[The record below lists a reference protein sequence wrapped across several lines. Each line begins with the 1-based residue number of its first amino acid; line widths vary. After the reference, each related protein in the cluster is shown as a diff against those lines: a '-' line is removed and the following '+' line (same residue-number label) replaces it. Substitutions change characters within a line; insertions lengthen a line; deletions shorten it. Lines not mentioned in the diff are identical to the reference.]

1 VSNLYA
7 SLIPTLLP
15 PAMGLLVLL
24 LGAYV
29 CIDMG
34 QRVHQRAAAERLP
47 WLLLSGVALATGL
60 WATAVLG
67 VAGRVSGPDIGF
79 DAHTAG
85 AAALA
90 ALALGLPGLYCTLA
104 APASHARRLG
114 GAALLGAAAVA
125 AQTLSLSAVAQ
136 PAGVQW
142 NIGLLLLA
150 WASAS
155 SGFGWG
161 LRAAYRPSQAEP
173 SPQRQGVSAVVV
185 GAGALVSQALAM
197 GAAGMPSVTT
207 PLSGEAIAAS
217 TMTMLASMGGT
228 ELLLL
233 MLLACAVE
241 VRLRRRLENARIELE
256 AHALRDELTGLPNR
270 LSFEG
275 RLAQAQQQADTQ
287 QGQAALLVVALDG
300 FKHINEGF
308 GHECGDRLLQ
318 RIAQRLRG
326 LVTPHSA
333 ARLGGDEFL
342 LLLEGEAP
350 AQQAMALAV
359 QVIDA
364 VTQPCSVNE
373 RELSVSCSV
382 GVALYPQH
390 GSMSALITHAGVAM
404 RAAKGSGGSTYAVFD
419 ARMVVDTRDQA
430 ELLRD
435 LRMALARSQMEL
447 FYQPKIHAP
456 SAQVTGVEAL
466 LRWHHPQRGT
476 ISPNIF
482 IPMAERS
489 GLINALG
496 AWVIDEACRQARV
509 WRDEGLRMRVAINL
523 SAHQLRQ
530 RDLPQRIAEA
540 LRKHQINPDLL
551 TCEITE
557 SVAMEDTDATL
568 RFFTELAAVGVHISI
583 DDFGSGYSSLA
594 YLRKLPAGELK
605 IDRSFVL
612 DLASSEEARKIA
624 SAVVQ
629 LAQALKLKVVA
640 EGVETDEQYQI
651 LRQFGCDE
659 LQGFLFAK
667 PMSAKALGLWAMADE
682 GPRSIQFSESLFRE
696 TQAMAL

>member
-1 VSNLYA
+1 VNALST
-7 SLIPTLLP
+7 SLGPTLLP
-15 PAMGLLVLL
+15 PAMGLLVLV

-29 CIDMG
+29 CIDIG
-34 QRVHQRAAAERLP
+34 QRVRHRAAAERLP
-47 WLLLSGVALATGL
+47 WLLASAVALATGL
-60 WATAVLG
+60 WATAVLR
-67 VAGRVSGPDIGF
+67 VADSMSEIEFGF
-79 DAHTAG
+79 DGHAVG
-85 AAALA
+85 AATLA
-90 ALALGLPGLYCTLA
+90 AFALGLPGLHWALSM
-104 APASHARRLG
+104 PASPLKRLG
-114 GAALLGAAAVA
+114 GAAFLGGAALATQMLA
-125 AQTLSLSAVAQ
+125 LSSVAQ
-136 PAGVQW
+136 PTGLQW
-142 NIGLLLLA
+142 NIGLLMLA
-150 WASAS
+150 WLSAS

-161 LRAAYRPSQAEP
+161 LRAADVQMDAEARLP
-173 SPQRQGVSAVVV
+173 RQVGAALVV
-185 GAGALVSQALAM
+185 GTGTLVAQTLAM
-197 GAAGMPSVTT
+197 ASAALPAVAT
-207 PLSGEAIAAS
+207 PLSNEAIPPA
-217 TMTMLASMGGT
+217 TVVMLASMGGAQ
-228 ELLLL
+228 LLLL
-233 MLLACAVE
+233 MLLACTIE
-241 VRLRRRLENARIELE
+241 LRMRRRLEKARLELA

-270 LSFEG
+270 QSFEG
-275 RLAQAQQQADTQ
+275 RLAQAQRTADAQQVPL
-287 QGQAALLVVALDG
+287 ALLVVALDG
-300 FKHINEGF
+300 FKHINDAF

-333 ARLGGDEFL
+333 ARLGSDEFL
-342 LLLEGEAP
+342 LLLQGEAS

-364 VTQPCSVNE
+364 VSQPCNVNE
-373 RELSVSCSV
+373 RELNVSCSV
-382 GVALYPQH
+382 GLALYPQH

-404 RAAKGSGGSTYAVFD
+404 RAAKSAGGSTYAVFD
-419 ARMVVDTRDQA
+419 ARMVVDTREQA

-435 LRMALARSQMEL
+435 LRLALARSQLEL
-447 FYQPKIHAP
+447 FYQPKVHAP
-456 SAQVTGVEAL
+456 SAQITGVEAL

-482 IPMAERS
+482 IPIAERS
-489 GLINALG
+489 GLINAMG

-509 WRDEGLRMRVAINL
+509 WRDGGLRMRVAVNL

-530 RDLPQRIAEA
+530 RDLPQRIAAA

-557 SVAMEDTDATL
+557 SVAMEDTEATL
-568 RFFTELAAVGVHISI
+568 RFFSELAAVGVHISI

-612 DLASSEEARKIA
+612 DLEHSEQARKIA
-624 SAVVQ
+624 MAVVQ

-651 LRQFGCDE
+651 LRQLGCDE

-682 GPRSIQFSESLFRE
+682 GPRAIQFRESLFKE

>member
-1 VSNLYA
+1 MNNPPALPDPS
-7 SLIPTLLP
+7 LLP
-15 PAMGLLVLL
+15 PLMALLVLL
-24 LGAYV
+24 LGAVV
-29 CIDMG
+29 CVDMG
-34 QRVHQRAAAERLP
+34 QRVRQRSAAERLP
-47 WLLLSGVALATGL
+47 WLLAAAVALSTGL
-60 WATAVLG
+60 WAAAVLG
-67 VAGRVSGPDIGF
+67 VAHRVAGLDTGF
-79 DAHTAG
+79 DAHRAAAAALAAFVLSLPGLHAALAAPASRARRWGGATLLG

-90 ALALGLPGLYCTLA
+90 APLLAL
-104 APASHARRLG
+104 S
-114 GAALLGAAAVA
+114 
-125 AQTLSLSAVAQ
+125 SVAQ

-142 NIGLLLLA
+142 NVGLLLLA
-150 WASAS
+150 WLSAG
-155 SGFGWG
+155 SGFAWG
-161 LRAAYRPSQAEP
+161 LRTAAAVADTETRLLRQAMAAAIVGCGTLVA
-173 SPQRQGVSAVVV
+173 QTLVV
-185 GAGALVSQALAM
+185 A
-197 GAAGMPSVTT
+197 AAGLPGGLT
-207 PLSGEAIAAS
+207 PLSGDALAPS
-217 TMTMLASMGGT
+217 TLVMLASMGGT

-233 MLLACAVE
+233 MLLACVVE
-241 VRLRRRLENARIELE
+241 LRIRRRLDKARVEIE

-275 RLAQAQQQADTQ
+275 RLAQAQRQADAQ
-287 QGQAALLVVALDG
+287 QGQVALLVVALDG
-300 FKHINEGF
+300 FKHVNEDF

-326 LVTPHSA
+326 LVTPHAA

-342 LLLEGEAP
+342 LLLQGESP
-350 AQQAMALAV
+350 AQQALVLAV

-364 VTQPCSVNE
+364 VAQPCNAHE

-382 GVALYPQH
+382 GLALYPQH

-404 RAAKGSGGSTYAVFD
+404 RAAKGAGGSTYAVFD

-435 LRMALARSQMEL
+435 LRMALARAQLEL

-456 SAQVTGVEAL
+456 SAQITGVEAL

-482 IPMAERS
+482 IPMAERH

-496 AWVIDEACRQARV
+496 AWVIDEACRQARA

-530 RDLPQRIAEA
+530 RDLPQRIAQA

-557 SVAMEDTDATL
+557 SVAMEDTEATL

-612 DLASSEEARKIA
+612 DLESSEEARKIA

-640 EGVETDEQYQI
+640 EGVETEEQYQI

-659 LQGFLFAK
+659 LQGFLFAR
-667 PMSAKALGLWAMADE
+667 PMSAKALGLWAMANE
-682 GPRSIQFSESLFRE
+682 GPRSIQFSESLFKE
-696 TQAMAL
+696 TQAVAL